1 MMNRQC
7 GFCRFGFIEKPLEAA
22 FDKRK
27 SRNKVGIMKK
37 LVPPAATQS
46 YC

>member
-22 FDKRK
+22 FDKEKAEIR
-27 SRNKVGIMKK
+27 SE
-37 LVPPAATQS
+37 
-46 YC
+46 